1 MKYHKMFHLHGI
13 YHESKKDP
21 RKKRQDLIG
30 RIIPGDILDLE
41 QYEYEGEPALMVINP
56 KTGLDIGVVP
66 AEDVGKILPHLNE
79 PYYVEVVECYDFDDS
94 DNCGLRL
101 QFCVLT
107 DAEWKE
113 MQEKAE
119 RLAMEEQWRKEQ
131 PFYKKKWFIVVVIIL
146 ACGLISGII
155 NSI

>member
-13 YHESKKDP
+13 YYESKKDP

-41 QYEYEGEPALMVINP
+41 QYEYDGEPALMVINP

-94 DNCGLRL
+94 DNCGLKL

-107 DAEWKE
+107 DSEWEDMQKE
-113 MQEKAE
+113 AE
-119 RLAMEEQWRKEQ
+119 RLKMEEQWRKEQ
-131 PFYKKKWFIVVVIIL
+131 PFYKKKWFIIVMIIL
-146 ACGLISGII
+146 ACGFISGIFR
-155 NSI
+155 SI